1 MSATI
6 VQKSTGTAN
15 IVGNAHYFE
24 CDDIFQGVSLYKT
37 EYSIKKIKEQ
47 KKRRNKKRNCVQ
59 DLHAKP
65 NLCSIGPFV
74 VIL

>member
-37 EYSIKKIKEQ
+37 EYSIKKIKE
-47 KKRRNKKRNCVQ
+47 
-59 DLHAKP
+59 
-65 NLCSIGPFV
+65 
-74 VIL
+74 